1 MESGSDDTHHREWF
15 PEQIAGVS
23 RLSRAE
29 CSADLDR
36 IHTSLSRIEERPS
49 IDTETR
55 VTKKA
60 RTIEK
65 IMANVYVFAY
75 HIHSIILILHFM
87 PQK

>member
-1 MESGSDDTHHREWF
+1 MDSGFDDSTGQREWF
-15 PEQIAGVS
+15 PEHIAGVS
-23 RLSRAE
+23 RLNRAE

-36 IHTSLSRIEERPS
+36 IHTNLARIEERPS

-65 IMANVYVFAY
+65 IMANVYVV
-75 HIHSIILILHFM
+75 
-87 PQK
+87 